1 MAFDIS
7 TAKPVARDSGG
18 ATKQDI
24 KTGFDISTAQ
34 PFDLEKFSAV
44 DFGEPGYVPQRQQT
58 ESKQT
63 PLNLATEAAAGFNR
77 AMFGAADFVIPD
89 TVNAALTLIENQ
101 AGNIQNVFGPEI
113 GNAISE
119 LSKMRIPTM
128 QKTFGAEKGRYA
140 GEGLGTDIASTAG
153 EFAGANLAGG
163 ALLRGASSYLP
174 AFSQAESPVVGS
186 IRQIGQTKM
195 PTDIAVGAAS
205 GAGAAGGREVGGE
218 PGAAIGA
225 LAAPL
230 ASVAA
235 FGGAK
240 SLIEALSPKFG
251 KNITLIDQKTGLPVP
266 AFQKAL
272 ESRGLDYGSI
282 IDDVANLPIVS
293 TKRSLPEIVDSI
305 VVKKIKSGSGDQGLA
320 ALRLEQGRVVA
331 DDLGAEAVK
340 QGFKPGQVAV
350 AKNADNA
357 TKAEMLKM
365 LDIRRRIA
373 ADDTVALSMRPSDI
387 AGDHVLDRFNFI
399 RDKANGLRM
408 QLDAIA
414 KGSAPSIGERY
425 LPGPG
430 IGRGLKGAE
439 IDTSGIENTVLQGL
453 GKLNINIPD
462 EVFADTTKLQSFLK
476 QKDAFV
482 GSQISKDKAS
492 QKVIKDAVDLLS
504 EPGGDA
510 LRAHNLKR
518 QLDTMINYNRNQFLG
533 LDEAGEAFVRS
544 VRTSLNDAVRA
555 ISPAYARV
563 NDDLSMTLKT
573 MDAFKD
579 AIPKK
584 INLFSDTSSGAVGQE
599 LRRLLSNYNSRQ
611 ALRDA
616 LAEVDSTTKAL
627 GGNFEVDAS
636 RLAQFAS
643 TLDERFPAVARNSA
657 QGVIEKGINNANAP
671 QELHKS
677 ILREGFKKGVEKAR
691 GINDTNAFNAMTKIL
706 RRKESR

>member
-7 TAKPVARDSGG
+7 TANPVAQDSGSV
-18 ATKQDI
+18 TTQDI
-24 KTGFDISTAQ
+24 KTGFDISTAK

-44 DFGEPGYVPQRQQT
+44 DFGEPGYVPQHPQNKSNQN
-58 ESKQT
+58 
-63 PLNLATEAAAGFNR
+63 PLTLATEAAAGFNR
-77 AMFGAADFVIPD
+77 ALFGIVDFIGPD
-89 TVNAALTLIENQ
+89 TVNA
-101 AGNIQNVFGPEI
+101 
-113 GNAISE
+113 ISE
-119 LSKMRIPTM
+119 IVGSKMRMPTM
-128 QKTFGAEKGRYA
+128 QKTFGAEKGQYA
-140 GEGLGTDIASTAG
+140 GDGLGTDIASTAG
-153 EFAGANLAGG
+153 EFAGANMVGG
-163 ALLRGASSYLP
+163 ALLRSAAGALP
-174 AFSQAESPVVGS
+174 AFSQAESPVIGS
-186 IRQIGQTKM
+186 IRQLGQTKM
-195 PTDIAVGAAS
+195 PTDLAVGAAS

-218 PGAAIGA
+218 PGAAVGA

-282 IDDVANLPIVS
+282 IDGVSNLPVVS

-305 VVKKIKSGSGDQGLA
+305 VTKKIKSGSGDQGLA

-365 LDIRRRIA
+365 LNIRRQIA
-373 ADDTVALSMRPSDI
+373 ADDTAALSMRPSDI
-387 AGDHVLDRFNFI
+387 AGDHVLNRFNFI
-399 RDKANGLRM
+399 RDKANGLRL

-439 IDTSGIENTVLQGL
+439 IDTSNIENTVLQGL

-462 EVFADTTKLQSFLK
+462 EVFADTTKLQSFLRNPES
-476 QKDAFV
+476 FV
-482 GSQISKDKAS
+482 GSQISKDKTS
-492 QKVIKDAVDLLS
+492 QKVIKDTIDLLS
-504 EPGGDA
+504 EPGSDA

-518 QLDTMINYNRNQFLG
+518 QLDAMIDFRKQSQGG
-533 LDEAGEAFVRS
+533 LTEAGRTFAKTVRHA
-544 VRTSLNDAVRA
+544 LNESIRE

-563 NDDLSMTLKT
+563 NDDLSLALKT
-573 MDAFKD
+573 MESFQNS
-579 AIPKK
+579 ISSK
-584 INLFSDTSSGAVGQE
+584 IDLFSDTSSGAVGQE
-599 LRRLLSNYNSRQ
+599 LRKLLSNYASRQ
-611 ALRDA
+611 TLRDS
-616 LAEVDSTTKAL
+616 LSQIDSTTKAL
-627 GGNFEVDAS
+627 GGHFEVDAP
-636 RLAQFAS
+636 RLVQFAS
-643 TLDERFPAVARNSA
+643 TLDERFPAVARNSM
-657 QGVIEKGINNANAP
+657 QGVLEKGINNANSP
-671 QELHKS
+671 QDIHKS
-677 ILREGFKKGVEKAR
+677 FIREGFKKGVEKAQ
-691 GINDTNAFNAMTKIL
+691 GVNDTNAYNAMTKIL